1 MNIMNEIK
9 LKGYLKMD
17 RDETLLILTNS
28 MLSSNKN
35 ISIFYP
41 VITGMKDEAVQQR
54 INNTILYLVNKLIID
69 QGYYQ
74 NTVDTMIGDFEIKNN
89 QRGFLSLSISN
100 YTYIYHAAH
109 GNTIIKSLT
118 FNLKD
123 GSIYTLADL
132 FKPGSNY
139 QKILSD
145 IIAKQ
150 IAERKID
157 ILEYH
162 GIAPDQDFYIA
173 DRSLVVYFQLYQITP
188 YVFGFPFFPISV
200 YELSDIIRDGTP
212 LAVMSEN
219 R

>member
-1 MNIMNEIK
+1 
-9 LKGYLKMD
+9 MD
-17 RDETLLILTNS
+17 RDETLIILTNK
-28 MLSSNKN
+28 MLSPNKN
-35 ISIFYP
+35 ISIFFP
-41 VITGMKDEAVQQR
+41 VVSGMKNTAVQQR
-54 INNTILYLVNKLIID
+54 INSMILYVVNKLIID

-74 NTVDTMIGDFEIKNN
+74 STIETMIGDFEIKNN

-118 FNLKD
+118 FNLQD
-123 GSIYTLADL
+123 GNIYTLSDL

-157 ILEYH
+157 ILEYN

-173 DRSLVVYFQLYQITP
+173 DRCLVVYFQLYQITP

-200 YELSDIIRDGTP
+200 YELTDIIKEGTP